1 MVDEKQGYCYGEPA
15 MKNDSQKPDRRR
27 QKPEPRKRDFKS
39 YLLFLM
45 TAILLIFVL
54 DELLWDGERPYI
66 TQMRQEYY
74 AEQAAKA
81 AQEQEIFKGL
91 LPPEVVYPEDG
102 TAYFEAPVEDNTE
115 LQPLVIPTDRKE
127 VEESP
132 KNDSTPDTSTKPGM
146 TKKGSANKPKIAIV
160 IDDVGMNL
168 TQSRAAINLDP
179 NVTIAFLPYAEK
191 VKELALDAKTRGNE
205 IIIHTPMEAMNGD
218 MNLGSMALR
227 TGMQP
232 NDFTAEFQKITE
244 SFEGY
249 VGVNNHMGSRLTQ
262 DKQAMG
268 QLMRLLKAKNLYFLD
283 SKTISTSIAAE
294 TAAFYGVPYAVRD
307 VFLDHEDT
315 PEFVA
320 KALKKVERV
329 ARDHGSAIAIGHPK
343 KNTMNALQSWIP
355 TLEAKGFELVPLS
368 TLIQKGTPTNII
380 TKTAPSTIPN
390 VPAVIPS
397 TPAVIPSKVEGSH
410 EISPPKQAIEM
421 TKKKKPKI
429 KIERESSTIKKPL
442 NFNLPE

>member
-1 MVDEKQGYCYGEPA
+1 MVDEKQGYCYGERA

-27 QKPEPRKRDFKS
+27 QKPEPQKRDFKS
-39 YLLFLM
+39 YLLYVM

-74 AEQAAKA
+74 AEQADKA
-81 AQEQEIFKGL
+81 AQEEEIFKGL
-91 LPPEVVYPEDG
+91 LPPEVVYPENG
-102 TAYFEAPVEDNTE
+102 TAYFEAPIEDKTE
-115 LQPLVIPTDRKE
+115 NLESIVIEDKSEKIPEIKTAA
-127 VEESP
+127 VIAP
-132 KNDSTPDTSTKPGM
+132 KVIKDTPSSKIITKPSLG
-146 TKKGSANKPKIAIV
+146 GKPKIAIV

-191 VKELALDAKTRGNE
+191 VKELALDAKSRGNE

-244 SFEGY
+244 SFDGY

-343 KNTMNALQSWIP
+343 KNTMIALQSWIP

-368 TLIQKGTPTNII
+368 TLIQKGTPLLQEI
-380 TKTAPSTIPN
+380 KAEK
-390 VPAVIPS
+390 AVIEGEEKADIEKEPS
-397 TPAVIPSKVEGSH
+397 A
-410 EISPPKQAIEM
+410 
-421 TKKKKPKI
+421 KPKI